1 MKLTRYTLFSIFLLV
16 LVAAIYRVIPNR
28 PWGFAPQFA
37 MTLFCGAVM
46 KDRKIA
52 FLLPLVSMFIS
63 DIFYQFLY
71 IQGLTVI
78 QGFYDGM
85 IWNYLIFGSLT
96 FVGFFVNA
104 SSVGSILKGSII
116 SPSLFFIVSN
126 FITWMG
132 GGGLQ
137 RPKSFTGLMQAF
149 ADGLPFYG
157 NSVVATLVFGF
168 ILFGTTHYIIR
179 PLSIKS
185 SNY

>member
-1 MKLTRYTLFSIFLLV
+1 MKLSRYTLFSLFLLV
-16 LVAAIYRVIPNR
+16 LVAAVYRVIPNR

-46 KDRKIA
+46 KDKKMA

-63 DIFYQFLY
+63 DLLYHFLY
-71 IQGLTVI
+71 IQGFTVI
-78 QGFYDGM
+78 EGFYDGM
-85 IWNYLIFGSLT
+85 VWNYLIFGSLT

-104 SSVGSILKGSII
+104 NSVSSILKGSLI
-116 SPSLFFIVSN
+116 SPTLFFFVSN

-137 RPKSFTGLMQAF
+137 RPKTFIGLMQAF

-157 NSVVATLVFGF
+157 NSLVATLVFGF
-168 ILFGTTHYIIR
+168 ILFGATNFIIR
-179 PLSIKS
+179 PLSFKS
-185 SNY
+185 TNH